1 MFRNMADQTSA
12 NRLTVDGCHP
22 VNTSVHAFFI
32 LIYSLV
38 FLVGLLLN
46 SYTMKFYFCRAHHRV
61 SSSLTVYLK
70 NLTAADFLLCLSL
83 PIRITNYAS
92 SSTTIHQL
100 HCSIGI
106 PVLYF
111 NMYASILFMG
121 YIAANRYLKIIHPSG
136 THMLQTVRAA
146 KILSGITWAC
156 LLAPTISFITTFFI
170 TQKPQISDLRHCD
183 SVFSASASLLGKG
196 IHTCLGIIF
205 LVVLI
210 SLVFFY
216 YNTSRRVLLAQQRQF
231 SSSNSKK
238 LVKSRKNMLLLV
250 CVFCVC
256 FIPYHLVR
264 LPYIFLLN
272 SHSLVSV
279 VLFYLN
285 EVTIM
290 ISVFNVCLD
299 PLIYCF
305 LCKAFRA
312 QVNLRMPSRF
322 AQINIQPVNKER
334 KSSEEQLDTLTPVTM
349 IQTSE
354 L

>member
-1 MFRNMADQTSA
+1 
-12 NRLTVDGCHP
+12 
-22 VNTSVHAFFI
+22 
-32 LIYSLV
+32 
-38 FLVGLLLN
+38 
-46 SYTMKFYFCRAHHRV
+46 MKFYFCRAHHRV
-61 SSSLTVYLK
+61 SSNLTVYLK

-210 SLVFFY
+210 SLVFF
-216 YNTSRRVLLAQQRQF
+216 T
-231 SSSNSKK
+231 
-238 LVKSRKNMLLLV
+238 
-250 CVFCVC
+250 
-256 FIPYHLVR
+256 
-264 LPYIFLLN
+264 
-272 SHSLVSV
+272 
-279 VLFYLN
+279 
-285 EVTIM
+285 T
-290 ISVFNVCLD
+290 
-299 PLIYCF
+299 
-305 LCKAFRA
+305 
-312 QVNLRMPSRF
+312 
-322 AQINIQPVNKER
+322 
-334 KSSEEQLDTLTPVTM
+334 
-349 IQTSE
+349 
-354 L
+354 